1 MTDRSAAR
9 SAPSATPDHGG
20 HDAPDEPTR
29 LVVLVQRVAAQD
41 RQAFAELYDA
51 TSTRVFGLVKRV
63 LRDSG
68 YAEETLQEVY
78 LQVWQNAGNYRPD
91 MGSVISWILTIGHR
105 RAVDRVRSE
114 QASTRRGVE
123 YSVSTATIE
132 TDQVVDSVVTREDRR
147 AVIMCLGTLT
157 DTQRESIELSY
168 YGGLSYPQVAERLNA
183 ALPTVK
189 SRIRDG
195 LRRLRNCL
203 ESSDEG

>member
-9 SAPSATPDHGG
+9 PAPPAAPSRDGA
-20 HDAPDEPTR
+20 AAVDEPTR
-29 LVVLVQRVAAQD
+29 LVDLIHRVAAQD
-41 RQAFAELYDA
+41 REAFAALYDA
-51 TSTRVFGLVKRV
+51 TSSRVFGLIKRV
-63 LRDSG
+63 LRDPG

-78 LQVWQNAGNYRPD
+78 LQVWQNAPNYRAD
-91 MGSVISWILTIGHR
+91 MGSVVSWILTIGHR

-114 QASTRRGVE
+114 EASTRRGVE
-123 YSVSTATIE
+123 YSVSSLTIE
-132 TDQVVDSVVTREDRR
+132 TDLVVDSVVTREDRR
-147 AVIMCLGTLT
+147 AVIVCLGTLT

-168 YGGLSYPQVAERLNA
+168 YGGLSYPQVAQRLNA

-195 LRRLRNCL
+195 LRRLKTCL

>member
-1 MTDRSAAR
+1 M
-9 SAPSATPDHGG
+9 
-20 HDAPDEPTR
+20 
-29 LVVLVQRVAAQD
+29 QRVAEQD
-41 RQAFAELYDA
+41 RQAFADLYDG
-51 TSTRVFGLVKRV
+51 TSSRVFGLVKRV

-78 LQVWQNAGNYRPD
+78 LQVWQNAGNYRSD

-123 YSVSTATIE
+123 YSVSTATVE
-132 TDQVVDSVVTREDRR
+132 TDQVVDSVVTREERR
-147 AVIMCLGTLT
+147 AVIVCLGTLT
-157 DTQRESIELSY
+157 DTQRESVELSY

-195 LRRLRNCL
+195 LRRLKSCL
-203 ESSDEG
+203 ETPDEG